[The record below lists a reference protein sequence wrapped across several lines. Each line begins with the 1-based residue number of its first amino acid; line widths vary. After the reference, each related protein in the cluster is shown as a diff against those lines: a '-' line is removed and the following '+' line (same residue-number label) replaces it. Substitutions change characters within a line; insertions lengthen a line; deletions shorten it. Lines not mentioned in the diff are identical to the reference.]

1 MEQKK
6 LTFAELFSIGIGFTL
21 GSAVFSL
28 TGVAAMYTGGSTFL
42 AYIVGAFAIV
52 FMMLPVIV
60 AASIVPRQGV
70 SYSLSKE
77 ALCHSMG
84 GFYFYI
90 FFIGRIANL
99 ANCTAFAIFL
109 TSVFTTLNQNMV
121 AGAIAV
127 IFFITNYFGMKSA
140 AKVQNI
146 LNVILFAAMAC
157 FIVFGFIHMDT
168 VLIFN
173 RENFIT
179 GGALGF
185 FSAVSTVVFAMGG
198 GMAMLELGGSV
209 ENAEK
214 NLPKACFL
222 ITLCA
227 GVLFAAIALG
237 TLGSLP
243 IVPMAEG
250 GATMP
255 GTLLFKGPSNAVI
268 NAAADIFENMPALQ
282 VFFLLGGATL
292 AIGTTIN
299 GSYGWYSAPVLVACK
314 DGWFPKFFSKTN
326 KYGVPYRIQFIFVL
340 AVLIP
345 IFFIKPENIGSVNT
359 NVIKVSTNLQILAN
373 IIPNF
378 GLLAI
383 PKLYKNVWEKSA
395 WHMSDVKLKLL
406 MWIPTIFSLYMWTLN
421 FRGLAP
427 TAQKVLAILCVIG
440 VAYAVIGAHTFAKP
454 KSASE
459 QES

>member
-6 LTFAELFSIGIGFTL
+6 LTFSELFAIGIGFTL

-52 FMMLPVIV
+52 FMMFPVIV

-77 ALCHSMG
+77 AISHSMG

-109 TSVFTTLNQNMV
+109 TSVFTTLNPNVV
-121 AGAIAV
+121 AGVIAV
-127 IFFITNYFGMKSA
+127 IFFVTNYFGMKTA
-140 AKVQNI
+140 AKVQKI
-146 LNVILFAAMAC
+146 LNIILFLAIAC

-168 VLIFN
+168 IFVFN
-173 RENFIT
+173 KENFLT
-179 GGALGF
+179 GGASGF
-185 FSAVSTVVFAMGG
+185 FSAVSTLVFAMGG
-198 GMAMLELGGSV
+198 GMAMLELGGAV
-209 ENAEK
+209 EDAEK

-227 GVLFAAIALG
+227 GLLFAGIALV
-237 TLGSLP
+237 TLGALP
-243 IVPMAEG
+243 LVSMAEG
-250 GATMP
+250 GASTP
-255 GTLLFKGPSNAVI
+255 GTLLFKGPSNSVI
-268 NAAADIFENMPALQ
+268 NAAAVIFENMSALQ
-282 VFFLLGGATL
+282 YFFILGGACL
-292 AIGTTIN
+292 AIATTIN
-299 GSYGWYSAPVLVACK
+299 GSYGWYSTPVQAACR
-314 DGWFPKFFSKTN
+314 DGWFPQFFSKTN
-326 KYGVPYRIQFIFVL
+326 KYGAPYRIQLIFVL

-345 IFFIKPENIGSVNT
+345 VLFFDPANIGAVNT

-378 GLLAI
+378 GMLAI
-383 PKLYKNVWEKSA
+383 PKLYPEIWEKSK
-395 WHMSDVKLKLL
+395 WHMSKGMLYVFMLV
-406 MWIPTIFSLYMWTLN
+406 PTIFSIFMWYLN
-421 FRGLAP
+421 F
-427 TAQKVLAILCVIG
+427 KG
-440 VAYAVIGAHTFAKP
+440 VAELGQKILLVLFVVGAVYALIGSRTFAKP
-454 KSASE
+454 EKKISE
-459 QES
+459 